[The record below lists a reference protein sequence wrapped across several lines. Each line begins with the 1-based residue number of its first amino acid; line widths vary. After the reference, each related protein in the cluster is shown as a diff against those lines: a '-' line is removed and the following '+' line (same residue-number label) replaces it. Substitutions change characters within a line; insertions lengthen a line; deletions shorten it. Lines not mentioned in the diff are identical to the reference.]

1 MYIIPLSDII
11 IPENRQRRTFPATE
25 REELKTSIAHR
36 GLLHPIVIRADKRTL
51 VCGERRLQA
60 ITELHQTD
68 VEFTCNGQIIKS
80 GDIPC
85 TLLTDLSP
93 LELEEAELEE
103 NILRVD
109 LHFLEKAKAID
120 RLHKLR
126 TKQAE
131 LRGEVQ
137 TLQET
142 GNEVGNKNLNAIRE
156 SLVLAE
162 HADTIPEL
170 AKAATHKEAVKIVK
184 RTLETRARA
193 AKADSMKAIKT
204 PHSIYEGSCRDQLP
218 ALPSE
223 SFDLLLTD
231 PPYGIGANSF
241 GSQAAVAHNYLD
253 GEVEALSLYEFLAEE
268 SYRLCKSEAHA
279 YVFCAPQLYQRISLL
294 FSLAGWAVWP
304 RPLIWSKRNGMLPRP
319 QHGPRYTYEMLLF
332 ASKGDKRTLC
342 IKPDVLDFSQV
353 QDQLHGA
360 EKPVDLLRDLI
371 SRSCEPGSRI
381 LDPFAGSGSTLE
393 AAELSH
399 CIATLVELDKT
410 NFNICLERQANL
422 QLDINV

>member
-11 IPENRQRRTFPATE
+11 IPENRQRRTFPSNE
-25 REELKTSIAHR
+25 REELKTSIQHR

-60 ITELHQTD
+60 ITELHQMD
-68 VEFTCNGQIIKS
+68 IEFTCNGQLIKS

-126 TKQAE
+126 TAQAE

-142 GNEVGNKNLNAIRE
+142 GIEVGNKNLNAIRE
-156 SLVLAE
+156 ALVLAE

-170 AKAATHKEAVKIVK
+170 AKAASHKEAVKIVK

-193 AKADSMKAIKT
+193 EKADAMKAVKT
-204 PHSIYEGSCRDQLP
+204 PHRIFHADCQSAMVNLP
-218 ALPSE
+218 PE

-231 PPYGIGANSF
+231 PPYGIAADGF
-241 GSQAAVAHNYLD
+241 GSQAGIAHNYAD
-253 GEVEALSLYEFLAEE
+253 GEIEALSLYEMLAEE
-268 SYRLCKSEAHA
+268 AFRLCRADAHA
-279 YVFCAPQLYQRISLL
+279 YVFCAPNLYQRISLL
-294 FSLAGWAVWP
+294 FTMAGWEVWP
-304 RPLIWSKRNGMLPRP
+304 RPLIWSKHNGMTPRP
-319 QHGPRYTYEMLLF
+319 QHGPRNSYEMILF
-332 ASKGDKRTLC
+332 AIKGAKRTLC
-342 IKPDVLDFSQV
+342 IKNDVIDCSQV
-353 QDQLHGA
+353 HEQVHAA

-371 SRSCEPGSRI
+371 SRSCEPGSKI

-399 CIATLVELDKT
+399 CVATLIELDET
-410 NFNICLERQANL
+410 NYNICLERQAKL
-422 QLDINV
+422 QLEIKI